1 MILDI
6 AILIIA
12 FGNLIVAFSLLNV
25 VNNNNNKHNNI
36 IANPIAK
43 IRKKKH
49 EESLT
54 QDEILLRNIEAY
66 DGTDNGQM
74 EI

>member
-6 AILIIA
+6 AVMLIA
-12 FGNLIVAFSLLNV
+12 FANLLMAISLYINIVS
-25 VNNNNNKHNNI
+25 KPTHNI
-36 IANPIAK
+36 SIPNPIVK
-43 IRKKKH
+43 IRKKKKD
-49 EESLT
+49 EVMT

-66 DGTDNGQM
+66 DGTDSGQM